1 MRLVLALSK
10 IAPKGSPAK
19 LEKADAVATARFVR
33 ATLQALAEYNAEL
46 VKAGRVPPLYKSGV
60 SYRRECGE
68 SFQDAVHLLMADW
81 GDCSNLAA
89 WRAGEL
95 IAAGEP
101 AKIRVHWRVYDSGI
115 RRFHITVR
123 RADGTIEDPSRIL
136 GMQ

>member
-10 IAPKGSPAK
+10 IAPKGSSDK
-19 LEKADAVATARFVR
+19 QEKADAVATARFVR
-33 ATLQALAEYNAEL
+33 DTLQALSEYNAVL
-46 VKAGRVPPLYKSGV
+46 VKAGRVPPLYQSGV
-60 SYRRECGE
+60 LYRRECGE
-68 SFQDAVHLLMADW
+68 SFQDALHALKAKW
-81 GDCSNLAA
+81 ADCSNLAA

-95 IAAGEP
+95 IAAGES
-101 AKIRVHWRVYDSGI
+101 AKIRVHWRVYDSGV